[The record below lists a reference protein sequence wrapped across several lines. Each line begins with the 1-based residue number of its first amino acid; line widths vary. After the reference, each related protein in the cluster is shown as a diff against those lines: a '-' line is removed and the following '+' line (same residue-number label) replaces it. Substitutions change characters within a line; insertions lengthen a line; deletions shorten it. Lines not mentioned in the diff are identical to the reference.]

1 VDDKRNLSGFARIWK
16 RLWRVF
22 LKGLVALLPTILTI
36 YIIVFAYQF
45 VRDNVGSPINSF
57 MGHQVIRFKCGQ
69 KFLIDHY
76 EFDPKVFAPDTRTGK
91 IDSERLDNEIER
103 KFPTW
108 PGLLVAVA
116 GVLVAGVLI
125 ASFVGRRLLRAG
137 EHFIARVPVVK
148 VIYPYAKQV
157 TEFVF
162 SEKRKVRYSQVVA
175 VEFPRPGAYCIG
187 FVTGD
192 GLADLRSVRNKTLL
206 NVFVPCSPA
215 PMSGFAIIVP
225 ADDVIFLSM
234 TVDEAMRFIISA
246 GVIVPEGQLTPEG
259 KKRLQQDT
267 EMLRLEI
274 EKMRGTKGLS
284 GSPPQER

>member
-1 VDDKRNLSGFARIWK
+1 MNGGENPRTFARAWK
-16 RLWRVF
+16 WLRRVF

-36 YIIVFAYQF
+36 YVIFFAYQF

-57 MGHQVIRFKCGQ
+57 ISHQVVRFKFGQ

-76 EFDPKVFAPDTRTGK
+76 EFDPKTFVADTRTGK
-91 IDSERLDNEIER
+91 IDSDRLEREIER
-103 KFPTW
+103 KFPSW

-125 ASFVGRRLLRAG
+125 ASFIGRRLLRAG
-137 EHFIARVPVVK
+137 EHFIARVPVIK
-148 VIYPYAKQV
+148 IIYPYAKQV

-162 SEKRKVRYSQVVA
+162 SEKRRVRYSQVVA
-175 VEFPRPGAYCIG
+175 VEFPRPGSYSIG

-192 GLADLRSVRNKTLL
+192 GLSDLRLIAKKSLL

-225 ADDVIFLSM
+225 AEDVIFLNM
-234 TVDEAMRFIISA
+234 TVDQAMRFIISA
-246 GVIVPEGQLTPEG
+246 GVIVPEQQLTPEG
-259 KKRLQQDT
+259 KKRLQQSTD
-267 EMLRLEI
+267 EFRLAEI
-274 EKMRGTKGLS
+274 EKKKGS
-284 GSPPQER
+284 QKSV

>member
-1 VDDKRNLSGFARIWK
+1 MSEKRSRRSGAAWK
-16 RLWRVF
+16 WVRRAF

-36 YIIVFAYQF
+36 YIIIFAYQF

-57 MGHQVIRFKCGQ
+57 ISHQVVRFKWGQ
-69 KFLIDHY
+69 RFLVEHY
-76 EFDPKVFAPDTRTGK
+76 EFDPKVFVPDARTRE
-91 IDSERLDNEIER
+91 IDGERVDKEIGR
-103 KFPTW
+103 KFPAW

-125 ASFVGRRLLRAG
+125 ASFLGRRLLRAG
-137 EHFIARVPVVK
+137 EHLMAKMPVVK
-148 VIYPYAKQV
+148 VIYPYAKEV

-175 VEFPRPGAYCIG
+175 VEFPRQGAYCIG

-192 GLADLRSVRNKTLL
+192 GLADLRSVSNRSLL

-215 PMSGFAIIVP
+215 PMSGFAIVVP
-225 ADDVIFLSM
+225 AEDVIFLNM

-267 EMLRLEI
+267 EALRLEV
-274 EKMRGTKGLS
+274 EKTRGPKGLS
-284 GSPPQER
+284 GSLHEER

>member
-1 VDDKRNLSGFARIWK
+1 MSREENLSTFARLWK

-36 YIIVFAYQF
+36 YIIIFAYQF
-45 VRDNVGSPINSF
+45 VKENVGVPINSF
-57 MGHQVIRFKCGQ
+57 MSHQVVKFKWGQ
-69 KFLIDHY
+69 RFLIDHY
-76 EFDPKVFAPDTRTGK
+76 EFDSKVLVPDSSTGK
-91 IDSERLDNEIER
+91 IDSERLDKEIER
-103 KFPTW
+103 KFPSW
-108 PGLLVAVA
+108 PGLLVAIA
-116 GVLVAGVLI
+116 GVLAAGVLI

-137 EHFIARVPVVK
+137 EHLIGRVPVIK

-162 SEKRKVRYSQVVA
+162 SEKRRVRYSQVVA
-175 VEFPRPGAYCIG
+175 VEFPRPGSYSVG

-192 GLADLRSVRNKTLL
+192 GLSDLRLIANKSLL

-225 ADDVIFLSM
+225 AEDVIFLNM
-234 TVDEAMRFIISA
+234 TVDQAMRFIISA
-246 GVIVPEGQLTPEG
+246 GVIVPEQQLTPEG

-267 EMLRLEI
+267 EAFRLAEI
-274 EKMRGTKGLS
+274 EKMKGS
-284 GSPPQER
+284 RKGG